1 MDYALLTH
9 PDPDKRTHAL
19 EALRHQLEQPNV
31 SIETDRDLVQALKPC
46 VKSSNSLVSNH
57 ALAVL
62 EPYFAALGG
71 GEHHALNTLKYALT
85 QLVPWE
91 KLADAKP
98 ATRTSAARVVI
109 AAAHASLLHSNAAS
123 HHKDSSAPWT
133 LVEAGLKEHG
143 FSSKNARAREQAVHI
158 LATLRANST
167 SAESTDRALPPLR
180 PFTPLLLPLLADAD
194 PHVRAAALDSTIRI
208 FTDLAVSDAARADLK
223 KEMQRIGVAPKLQDQ
238 ILAQVLGGGSQFHDR
253 SPSSGGGSSSPSSV
267 TTAAP
272 AVHSSRAPTGNV
284 TTSSTA
290 ASTSTSLPGGSAPT
304 PSASTSTSAPDLAP
318 VYIASERDLDA
329 EFAAMRAGFEGRETE
344 HNWTARDRSVA
355 RMRGMIVGG
364 VTGRGDLCEAFVRN
378 VRDVQEGIIKTAS
391 SLRTTVALSA
401 LSLISEL
408 AVALPPSPTTEHLL
422 DAFLSHC
429 LSVAGQTKKIVAA
442 GSQAT
447 VTTLLQHSTLHLRT
461 IQLVVA
467 LLNEKT
473 ASARQFGAQHVVTLL
488 RVMRS
493 TRSKTALDSS
503 GGGTEVLA
511 AAIGKGLVD
520 ANPQVRETSRVAFWE
535 FDNVWPERA
544 AVIAAGLDPSGRKLL
559 DKAKSALQLASS
571 AEPPAASGSV
581 TSPVRATTSAERAS
595 HHSPTTAS
603 YSPLQTRS
611 SGASKKP
618 SVREAMMAARKK
630 MLADK
635 ENGVP
640 PHGQTG
646 DFLEVGGES
655 PLPPPVPAIPESP
668 SSPSVVGRST
678 QLETPTRTRS
688 PPLSRQTF
696 SSAGNL
702 SPRADNAPS
711 FSSSSAETT
720 MFSPSGHHD
729 HVPESIVD
737 DALRDQARQAELAA
751 ERLLELSLE
760 EAEDN
765 HQRVFSP
772 GTATVST
779 GASATPQPERTA
791 ARTPGVVEAFSTP
804 LPNPALKR
812 FARAGGGR
820 DSNLAAF
827 EDSPDPRDATGAAA
841 GRGGWWTCQRA
852 ETPSNIDPL
861 GPQSQPEVTVS
872 DEQRTGL
879 AKLVADLCRAD
890 RPAGDPSAFR
900 ELSEL
905 SRKVPMRNDAAG
917 ATASALDPFAGFEDD
932 VAEAQ
937 QPSVLFWREDRA
949 FNKIYDRLETL
960 LLRPEGDLTE
970 PVHDAALRL
979 MRDLVENQFAC
990 FVGAEA
996 NLFQLILKLRERPTR
1011 NSIAAT
1017 EVVSTSFAA
1026 RLEPVYGL
1034 GVLKPALSTY
1044 LSASETPT
1052 PGSFTLA
1059 LRLFGNFLERLPGEV
1074 VEDVLPQWAGLVRR
1088 ALDDAD
1094 SGDLRRAAIMA
1105 LVSAQSALASSAIAE
1120 DDDADGVSAQRLDEL
1135 VGGLRP
1141 DQRSLIAYYI
1151 ARKR

>member
-9 PDPDKRTHAL
+9 PGQSVALGAHRFTRRTRRSLNYSATDPDKRTHAL

-378 VRDVQEGIIKTAS
+378 VRDVQEGIIKTVRLFLVLYSCRPTAPHTPPTLTRSFSSPQAS

-655 PLPPPVPAIPESP
+655 PLPPPVPAIPDSP

-779 GASATPQPERTA
+779 GASATPQPERIA

-841 GRGGWWTCQRA
+841 GRGGWWTRQRA
-852 ETPSNIDPL
+852 ETPSNSDPL
-861 GPQSQPEVTVS
+861 EPQSQPEVTVS

-960 LLRPEGDLTE
+960 LLRPEGDLVSFAVPVLQRARELTFTLRMQTE

-1011 NSIAAT
+1011 N
-1017 EVVSTSFAA
+1017 VSRS
-1026 RLEPVYGL
+1026 LLHSSG
-1034 GVLKPALSTY
+1034 
-1044 LSASETPT
+1044 SAQELT
-1052 PGSFTLA
+1052 
-1059 LRLFGNFLERLPGEV
+1059 RLFATTEHCR
-1074 VEDVLPQWAGLVRR
+1074 
-1088 ALDDAD
+1088 
-1094 SGDLRRAAIMA
+1094 
-1105 LVSAQSALASSAIAE
+1105 
-1120 DDDADGVSAQRLDEL
+1120 DG
-1135 VGGLRP
+1135 GGL
-1141 DQRSLIAYYI
+1141 D
-1151 ARKR
+1151 